1 MTATSAGVSAWLHLY
16 RPGREDAPVLLMLHG
31 TGSNE
36 RDIASLA
43 GALAPDAGILA
54 PRGRVQEHGT
64 LRWFR
69 RRGEGVFD
77 VDDVIARSR
86 ELAAFIGAARDH
98 YGLGDRKLVAEGF
111 SNPDL
116 ACQPRLRV
124 IARKWHS

>member
-1 MTATSAGVSAWLHLY
+1 MTATSTGVSAWPHLY

-36 RDIASLA
+36 RGIASLA

-98 YGLGDRKLVAEGF
+98 HGLGERNWSPWDSPTRTW
-111 SNPDL
+111 L
-116 ACQPRLRV
+116 ASH
-124 IARKWHS
+124 A